1 MSVPFLDLKAH
12 HAPMRHEIDLAIA
25 KVIDKGAFAG
35 GPYVER
41 FEREFAEYC
50 EISHAVAVGSGTVA
64 LWLSLLA
71 LGIGPGD
78 EVITVAS
85 TFIATGEAISFT
97 GAHPVFVD
105 IEAPTCTMDP
115 AKLEQAINSRT
126 KAILPVHLFGQT
138 ADMRSIVAVANAH
151 GIPVIEDA
159 CQAHGARHHSRR
171 AGTMGK
177 AGCFSFYPGKNLG
190 APGEG
195 GAVVTDD
202 AAFAAE
208 IRMMRDHGQTRK
220 YFHQVPGWNGRM
232 GGIQAAVLS
241 VKLKFLERNNAKRRA
256 VASFYDELLKNTK
269 RVQIPVSLPSNE
281 HVYHLYAIRMTNGRD
296 EAVEF
301 LTKSGIGCGIHYPI
315 PLHLTEAYAD
325 LLIPAGSFPV
335 SEQSAS
341 QFLSLPMYPELE
353 TSSILEVVE
362 TLKEFLS
369 RKEET
374 HSMVA

>member
-12 HAPMRHEIDLAIA
+12 HAPMREEIDLAIA
-25 KVIDKGAFAG
+25 KVIDQGAFAG
-35 GPYVER
+35 GPYVQH

-50 EISHAVAVGSGTVA
+50 EISHVVAVGSGTVA

-78 EVITVAS
+78 EVITVTS

-97 GAHPVFVD
+97 GARPVFVD

-115 AKLEQAINSRT
+115 TKLEYAINSHT
-126 KAILPVHLFGQT
+126 KAIMPVHLFGQT
-138 ADMRSIVAVANAH
+138 ADMRSILAVANAH

-159 CQAHGARHHSRR
+159 CQAHGARHHGRR

-195 GAVVTDD
+195 GAVVTED

-208 IRMMRDHGQTRK
+208 IRMLRDHGQTRK

-241 VKLKFLERNNAKRRA
+241 VKLKRLELNNEKRRT
-256 VASFYDELLKNTK
+256 VASIYDDLLMNIE
-269 RVQIPVSLPSNE
+269 RVQIPIGLPFNE
-281 HVYHLYAIRMTNGRD
+281 HVYHLYAIRLTNGRD
-296 EAVEF
+296 DAVEF
-301 LTKSGIGCGIHYPI
+301 LAKSGIGCGIHYPI

-325 LLIPAGSFPV
+325 MLLPAGSFPIT
-335 SEQSAS
+335 EHCAS

-353 TSSILEVVE
+353 SSNILEVVE

-369 RKEET
+369 RKET